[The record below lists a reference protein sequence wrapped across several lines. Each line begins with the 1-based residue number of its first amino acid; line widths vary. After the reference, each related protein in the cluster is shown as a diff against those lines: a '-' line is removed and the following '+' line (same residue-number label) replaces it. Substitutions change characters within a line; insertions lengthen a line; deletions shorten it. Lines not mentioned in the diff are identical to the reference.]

1 MTTVQPAAKAG
12 PSFQACI
19 NKGYQIVSWKVSY
32 TTYTLQRITYEV
44 PRDNLTDNT
53 NGFVLRVSEVFV
65 ASDGTRGINNLA
77 VDLVSP

>member
-32 TTYTLQRITYEV
+32 NLQRITYEV